1 MDIWEWEQNVNIFIT
16 NINTYHGR
24 DTEQKV
30 VKCFGQ
36 LIFISSVLLL
46 SHVFISLY
54 QWSPWNWHND
64 LTNRMAIRAEIENA
78 YGSNNISSQLPRLI

>member
-1 MDIWEWEQNVNIFIT
+1 MEEILSKSSKIFWSIDIHQF
-16 NINTYHGR
+16 
-24 DTEQKV
+24 
-30 VKCFGQ
+30 
-36 LIFISSVLLL
+36 SSVSLL

-78 YGSNNISSQLPRLI
+78 YGSKNISSQLPRLV